1 MNLYDKIQLD
11 LREAMKA
18 RDQFKAGVLKML
30 VSAVKYYLASSEETR
45 RAELTDQKVI
55 EIVKKQVKQREES
68 VAAYEEANRPDL
80 ADKEGEEARIL
91 RTYLPAMLSEE
102 EIERL
107 ASSIIEETN
116 ASGPQ
121 DMGRVM
127 RELMERAA
135 GRADGKVASRKVTEL
150 LKKGDM

>member
-1 MNLYDKIQLD
+1 MNLYNKIQLD

-18 RDQFKAGVLKML
+18 RDQFRAGVLKML

-55 EIVKKQVKQREES
+55 EIVKKQVRQREES
-68 VAAYEEANRPDL
+68 VAAYEEANRSDL
-80 ADKEGEEARIL
+80 ADKEREEARIL

-102 EIERL
+102 EIERM
-107 ASSIIEETN
+107 ASSVIEETN
-116 ASGPQ
+116 ASGPH

-127 RELMERAA
+127 KELMERAE
-135 GRADGKVASRKVTEL
+135 GKVDGKVASRKVAEL
-150 LKKGDM
+150 LKNR

>member
-30 VSAVKYYLASSEETR
+30 VSAVKYYLASSEEAR
-45 RAELTDQKVI
+45 KAELTDQKVI

-80 ADKEGEEARIL
+80 ADKEREEARIL
-91 RTYLPAMLSEE
+91 HTYLPAMLSEE
-102 EIERL
+102 EIERM

-127 RELMERAA
+127 KELMERAA

-150 LKKGDM
+150 LKNG

>member
-1 MNLYDKIQLD
+1 MNLYNKIQLD

-18 RDQFKAGVLKML
+18 RDQFRAGVLKML

-68 VAAYEEANRPDL
+68 VAAYEEANRSDL
-80 ADKEGEEARIL
+80 ADKEREEARIL

-102 EIERL
+102 EIERM

-116 ASGPQ
+116 ASGPH

-127 RELMERAA
+127 KELMERAE
-135 GRADGKVASRKVTEL
+135 GKVDGKVASRKVAGL
-150 LKKGDM
+150 LKNR

>member
-1 MNLYDKIQLD
+1 MNLYNKIQLD

-18 RDQFKAGVLKML
+18 RDQFRAGVLKML

-68 VAAYEEANRPDL
+68 VAAYEEANRSDL
-80 ADKEGEEARIL
+80 ADKEREEARIL

-102 EIERL
+102 EIERM
-107 ASSIIEETN
+107 ASSVIEETN
-116 ASGPQ
+116 ASGPH

-127 RELMERAA
+127 KELMERAE
-135 GRADGKVASRKVTEL
+135 GKVDGKVASRKVAEL
-150 LKKGDM
+150 LKNR